1 MFILLNYIY
10 NLDKQVYESNIDSRC
25 KFNVSQNAMTSVG
38 IGLFT
43 LTNTQ
48 VINQYN
54 IVQIEDLSKDNDL
67 QIKYNDN
74 ETLISVVEG
83 ILKLNL

>member
-1 MFILLNYIY
+1 M
-10 NLDKQVYESNIDSRC
+10 YESNIDSTC
-25 KFNVSQNAMTSVG
+25 KFNVSQNAMTAVG

-43 LTNTQ
+43 LTNTD

-54 IVQIEDLSKDNDL
+54 VLQIEDLSKDDDL
-67 QIKYNDN
+67 QIKYNDD

-83 ILKLNL
+83 I